1 MYTSIERV
9 LRSNIEEVDKNS
21 SPPPHQLSDEGKL
34 YYEVG
39 GVSPFRS

>member
-1 MYTSIERV
+1 MYTSIEGV
-9 LRSNIEEVDKNS
+9 LRSNIEVDKNS

>member
-1 MYTSIERV
+1 MYTSIEEV
-9 LRSNIEEVDKNS
+9 LRSNIELDKNS

-34 YYEVG
+34 YYEIG